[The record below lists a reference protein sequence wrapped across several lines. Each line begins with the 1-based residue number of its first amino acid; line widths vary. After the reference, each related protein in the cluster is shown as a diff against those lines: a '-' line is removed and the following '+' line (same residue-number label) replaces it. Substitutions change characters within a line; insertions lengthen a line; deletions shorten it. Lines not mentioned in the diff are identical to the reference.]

1 MPKVSICVPTWESH
15 GYAKAFTVDLFES
28 IRKQDFSDYE
38 VCVSDHSLNEDVL
51 EVCEEYANYFEIKYF
66 KNEEDLGNGP
76 ANTNSAIE
84 MASGEIVKVM
94 FQDDF
99 FFSEKAL
106 SSIYESLSSS
116 DKMWMVNGCN
126 HFQQNTFYNEMTP
139 RWNDDIIRG
148 VNTISSPSV
157 LSFKINVEE
166 KFDPNLKMMMDCDY
180 YYNLYSK
187 YGEPLI
193 LNDALITNRV
203 HQNQISSL
211 YVNQND
217 YEQNFKNEVDYCLH
231 KYNLN

>member
-1 MPKVSICVPTWESH
+1 MPKVSICVPTWESY

-106 SSIYESLSSS
+106 SLIYESLSSS
-116 DKMWMVNGCN
+116 DKMWLVNGCN

-157 LSFKINVEE
+157 LSFKTNVEE
-166 KFDPNLKMMMDCDY
+166 KFDPNLKMMMDCDL

-187 YGEPLI
+187 YGDPLI
-193 LNDALITNRV
+193 LNDVLITNRV

-217 YEQNFKNEVDYCLH
+217 YEQNFKNEVDYCLQ
-231 KYNLN
+231 KYNLT